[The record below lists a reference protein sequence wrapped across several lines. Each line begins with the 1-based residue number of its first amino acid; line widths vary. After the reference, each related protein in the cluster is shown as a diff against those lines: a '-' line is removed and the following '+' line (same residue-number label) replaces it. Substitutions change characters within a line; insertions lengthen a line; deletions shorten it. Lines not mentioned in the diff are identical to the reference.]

1 MAVIAVWQCDRDGS
15 MFEDKKQAEEHDKYL
30 ELAANI
36 TSLIEAEI
44 AGINEQHSEAIG
56 LLLAQRRE
64 PLAKACKGKPEALL
78 EPFEPASTAT
88 DATVTTV
95 TADTTKA
102 PITTG
107 NRDSAT
113 DRDSK
118 VTALAANQ

>member
-36 TSLIEAEI
+36 TSIIESQI
-44 AGINEQHSEAIG
+44 PGINEQHSEAIR

-64 PLAKACKGKPEALL
+64 QLAKACNGKPDELL
-78 EPFEPASTAT
+78 QPYEDAVDKTTAPNLKGVEKNS
-88 DATVTTV
+88 D
-95 TADTTKA
+95 
-102 PITTG
+102 
-107 NRDSAT
+107 NS
-113 DRDSK
+113 